1 MNIQSQYSAIYAFL
15 AIILIVCAIL
25 ALRSKKPIGK
35 YTFELNICMLIP
47 IIANLLIV
55 GAHKEIM
62 AKYSYYLYYIG
73 MTLLMVTLVSF
84 TNKYCQGVG
93 KGDGKQ
99 KPTIM
104 YIIAT
109 IDIVQLLV
117 GFIFNH
123 VFILE
128 KIDVDNKIYYKSIPM
143 VGLYIHRIIDYFLF
157 SCVLLIFALSIVKTS
172 KLYREKY
179 IIIVITLIFSGILQT
194 FFIVSNLPVDRS
206 VIAHSITCIA
216 IYYFSIKYRPMRLLD
231 AVLSNMAENMN
242 DSVYIFDS
250 LNNCVWS
257 NDRGYKLLN
266 VSEGRLDLIKDSII
280 DMFGDLSGQGE
291 DWIKHINVNNSYYT
305 IEKTSIKSEKIDGCF
320 LMIEDNTNQQL
331 ELERELYNST
341 HDKLTK
347 LFNINYLYE
356 CIQNELAEHKKDT
369 YYIIYL
375 NIRNFKLINDIF
387 GKEFGDK
394 TIIQLAN
401 WIRTYIGKNGIY
413 GRLVGDKFGICIPA
427 EKFNEDKFL
436 AELSNFIVKYR
447 KIEYK
452 ITIHIGIY
460 IVDNNTL
467 DVSLMFDRAN
477 LALSTISNLYKT
489 SIKYYDND
497 IKNNLIEEQKLIN
510 DLDIAINTNQIKA
523 YLQPITN
530 VNGEI
535 VGAETLARWIHPI
548 LGFLPPIK
556 FIPIFEK
563 NSIII
568 NLDRHIWR
576 RTCEI
581 LNSWKDTEF
590 ENLWLSINISPK
602 DFYFID
608 VVSELQNLIMEYEI
622 DPSKLRIE
630 ITESV
635 MMTDPEEK
643 VKIFDKLRHSGF
655 IVEMDDFGSGYSSLN
670 LLKDMPVDVLKLD
683 MKFLSDDTDKSD
695 TIIKNIINLSNEL
708 HMITLTEGVETEQQ
722 FKQLRQMGCSLFQ
735 GYYFAKPMPVEDF
748 EQFIKQ

>member
-1 MNIQSQYSAIYAFL
+1 MNIQTQYSAIYTFL
-15 AIILIVCAIL
+15 AVILIVCAIL
-25 ALRSKKPIGK
+25 ALRSKKPIGR
-35 YTFELNICMLIP
+35 YTFELDLCTLIP
-47 IIANLLIV
+47 IIANLLII
-55 GAHKEIM
+55 GTHKEIM
-62 AKYSYYLYYIG
+62 SKHSYYLYYIG

-93 KGDGKQ
+93 KGNGKQ

-109 IDIVQLLV
+109 IDIIQLLA

-123 VFILE
+123 VFRLE
-128 KIDVDNKIYYKSIPM
+128 KTIVEGKIYYKSIPLI
-143 VGLYIHRIIDYFLF
+143 GLYIHRIIDYLLF
-157 SCVLLIFALSIVKTS
+157 ACVLLIYTLAIVKTS

-179 IIIVITLIFSGILQT
+179 IIIVITLLFSGILQA
-194 FFIVSNLPVDRS
+194 FFIASNLPVDKS
-206 VIAHSITCIA
+206 VIAHGITCIA

-231 AVLSNMAENMN
+231 AVLSNIASNMN

-250 LNNCVWS
+250 SNNCVWS
-257 NDRGYKLLN
+257 NDKGYKLLN
-266 VSEGRLDLIKDSII
+266 VSVGRLDLIKDSLFE
-280 DMFGDLSGQGE
+280 MFGDLSDQG
-291 DWIKHINVNNSYYT
+291 DNWIKHIPVKDRYYS
-305 IEKTSIKSEKIDGCF
+305 IEKTSIKSEQIDGCF
-320 LMIEDNTNQQL
+320 LIVEDNTEQQL
-331 ELERELYNST
+331 ELEKELYNST

-347 LFNINYLYE
+347 LFNINCLYE
-356 CIQNELAEHKKDT
+356 NIYNEMSTHKKTT

-387 GKEFGDK
+387 GKDFGDK

-401 WIRTYIGKNGIY
+401 WIRTTIGKDGIY

-427 EKFNEDKFL
+427 DKFNEDKFVE
-436 AELSNFIVKYR
+436 ELSNFIVKYR

-452 ITIHIGIY
+452 ITVHIGIY

-477 LALSTISNLYKT
+477 LALSTINNIYKT
-489 SIKYYDND
+489 TIKYYDND
-497 IKNNLIEEQKLIN
+497 IKNNLIEEQKLIT
-510 DLDIAINTNQIKA
+510 DLDSAINNHQIKP

-530 VNGEI
+530 VNGDV
-535 VGAETLARWIHPI
+535 VGAETLARWIHPV

-568 NLDRHIWR
+568 NLDRYIWR

-581 LNSWKDTEF
+581 LNSWKGTKY

-722 FKQLRQMGCSLFQ
+722 FKQLRQMGCALFQ

-748 EQFIKQ
+748 EKYLNV